1 MTSLSVLKVGLPGF
15 NKPEPA
21 ALELYEQAAAIAPM
35 GAFECD
41 LASQGLTWTTG
52 VFGLFGL
59 PMLQPVDRQVAVEM
73 YSEESRDLLEWKRSR
88 AIDSRTGFS
97 LDANI
102 LRPDGTERWIRIT
115 AAVRSSNGRAG
126 TLYGMKQ
133 DITEERARWDLLR
146 AQAECDPLTGVA
158 NRAPFQ
164 RFLEQS
170 DDELLLD
177 TVGGLVLFDLDG
189 FKEINDRWGHA
200 AGDKCLVEFGHRLR
214 QAFPKARLI
223 ARIGGDEFAVLLPPL
238 SQHNRMEIAL
248 QSRSLSGSLLA
259 PVRWNGDGLPLG
271 VSVGLAL
278 VSELADPDAMA
289 LFNMADRALYDAK
302 KRSLS
307 LGS

>member
-1 MTSLSVLKVGLPGF
+1 MSALEVYLPGSRNRERDAF
-15 NKPEPA
+15 
-21 ALELYEQAAAIAPM
+21 ELYEQAASIAPM

-41 LASQGLTWTTG
+41 LASERLTWTTG
-52 VFGLFGL
+52 VFDLFGL
-59 PMLQPVDRQVAVEM
+59 PMLEPVERQVAVGM
-73 YSEESRDLLEWKRSR
+73 YSEDSRDLLEWKRSR
-88 AIDSRTGFS
+88 AIESRTGFS

-102 LRPDGTERWIRIT
+102 TRPDGTERWIRIT
-115 AAVRSSNGRAG
+115 AAVRSLNGHAA

-158 NRAPFQ
+158 NRARFQ
-164 RFLEQS
+164 GFLEQS
-170 DDELLLD
+170 DDELRLES
-177 TVGGLVLFDLDG
+177 VGALVLFDLDG

-238 SQHNRMEIAL
+238 NQRNKMEIAL

-271 VSVGLAL
+271 VSVGLAF
-278 VSELADPDAMA
+278 VSEPDTLDPMA
-289 LFNMADRALYDAK
+289 LFNAADRALYDAK
-302 KRSLS
+302 KRTHPI
-307 LGS
+307 GT